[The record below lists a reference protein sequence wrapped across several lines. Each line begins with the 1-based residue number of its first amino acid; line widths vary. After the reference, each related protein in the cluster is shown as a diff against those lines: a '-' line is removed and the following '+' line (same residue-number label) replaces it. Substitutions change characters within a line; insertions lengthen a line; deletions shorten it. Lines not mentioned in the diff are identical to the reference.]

1 MRAVLHQDIVALAT
15 CLLKQPSAK
24 RSKFAAIMV
33 AQAHNADLFRLHHGR
48 AHYQFGDGTLASCC
62 SRENALSERRLDD
75 PDYAE
80 CMIKAIE
87 AVAAFRHSQ
96 SASDRHHR

>member
-15 CLLKQPSAK
+15 CLLSHPSVQ
-24 RSKFAAIMV
+24 REKFAAVKV
-33 AQAHNADLFRLHHGR
+33 AKAHKADLFRKRKGQVHHR
-48 AHYQFGDGTLASCC
+48 FGDGTLASCC

-75 PDYAE
+75 PDYAD

-87 AVAAFRHSQ
+87 AVVAFRRSEH
-96 SASDRHHR
+96 A

>member
-15 CLLKQPSAK
+15 CLLSHPSKHREKCAALKVAK
-24 RSKFAAIMV
+24 
-33 AQAHNADLFRLHHGR
+33 AHKADLFRKRVGQVHHR
-48 AHYQFGDGTLASCC
+48 FGDGTLASCC

-87 AVAAFRHSQ
+87 AVVAFRREEH
-96 SASDRHHR
+96 A